1 MKKRTFVKRF
11 LFPLLTVSL
20 VMSASWIAYNLAWR
34 LGPGGIHR
42 PLAAAAGALLF
53 GSVAFGALFVY
64 PAAFFRGASPGER
77 AAACLVNPFLWATK
91 ECVRLS
97 VSFSFFECVYYY
109 LNPLNIWL
117 LCGVFAEMA
126 LAEILCR
133 ASLRRRGEAV
143 RVLHPAALG
152 VLGVSLF
159 LAVSLYAWGEGEN
172 AYVIFL
178 EGYRRLFG
186 AGTGITMP

>member
-1 MKKRTFVKRF
+1 
-11 LFPLLTVSL
+11 LL
-20 VMSASWIAYNLAWR
+20 
-34 LGPGGIHR
+34 
-42 PLAAAAGALLF
+42 
-53 GSVAFGALFVY
+53 SVAFGTLYVY
-64 PAAFFRGASPGER
+64 PAAFFRGASAGER
-77 AAACLVNPFLWATK
+77 AAACLVSPFLWATK

-97 VSFSFFECVYYY
+97 VSFSFFECLYYY

-117 LCGVFAEMA
+117 LFGVFAEMA

-133 ASLRRRGEAV
+133 ARLKQRGETV

-159 LAVSLYAWGEGEN
+159 LAVSLYTWGEGEN

-186 AGTGITMP
+186 AGTGIAMP